1 MDNIEN
7 KYPINIYLQKY
18 LIKIICNH
26 INKKNQKNKLCC
38 IENIKKDFKVK
49 ETNFILTLA
58 LVCKSWF
65 KTLSNNLIVSKDF
78 YGLTFN
84 EKESELSILKKDNI
98 SILKLNQYENDDQFQ
113 FRLKNKIN
121 QLKNLEKIVVCR
133 YFSQK
138 ELIRTEQTF
147 NLEFLNKVFK
157 SSSSP
162 PPQSSPLPPPPSP
175 QSSPSLTSSSSPSLQ
190 NNDTINKSI
199 KIDLHISLYCNVFG
213 FPEIP
218 HATNCQ
224 FKVNKLK
231 IDSCCDDESSFA
243 IMDYIKY
250 FNPNKLSIVPSPSHH
265 PSARQHG
272 GGGDDGESPH
282 PDPHF
287 KYKKLV
293 DYTPGTKVFSFME
306 KLSISKVS
314 LQDVLSIKEI
324 YYILKSL
331 PKLQSLSFQMCQNS
345 MIYKFTE
352 NELSKQRPIF
362 SWEKPDFY
370 FYFERVR
377 DMIINHKHLSALSI
391 GTACKNKCCKELKQQ
406 LSETSKFT
414 ETFSQMISSNNSLKS
429 LSLLNFN
436 NNREIIDNISASKK
450 IPIKTIK

>member
-1 MDNIEN
+1 MNNIEN
-7 KYPINIYLQKY
+7 NYPINIYLQKY

-26 INKKNQKNKLCC
+26 INKKNQKNKLYCL
-38 IENIKKDFKVK
+38 ENIKKDFKVK
-49 ETNFILTLA
+49 ETNFILTLS
-58 LVCKSWF
+58 LVCKTWF
-65 KTLSNNLIVSKDF
+65 NTVSNNLVVSKDF
-78 YGLTFN
+78 HGLTFNN
-84 EKESELSILKKDNI
+84 EKESEFSILKKENI
-98 SILKLNQYENDDQFQ
+98 TTLKLIQYENDDQFQ
-113 FRLKNKIN
+113 SRLINKIN
-121 QLKNLEKIVVCR
+121 QLKNLERIVVCR

-138 ELIRTEQTF
+138 ELIRTQQTF
-147 NLEFLNKVFK
+147 GLDFLNKVFK
-157 SSSSP
+157 SSSS
-162 PPQSSPLPPPPSP
+162 SSSALSPSTSVSMPPSE
-175 QSSPSLTSSSSPSLQ
+175 QI
-190 NNDTINKSI
+190 NNQTINNSI
-199 KIDLHISLYCNVFG
+199 IIDLHISLYCNVFG

-218 HATNCQ
+218 YATNCQ

-231 IDSCCDDESSFA
+231 IDSCCDEESSFA

-272 GGGDDGESPH
+272 SGVDAQL
-282 PDPHF
+282 DPHF

-293 DYTPGTKVFSFME
+293 DYTPGSKVFSFLE

-352 NELSKQRPIF
+352 NELSKQRPLF

-377 DMIINHKHLSALSI
+377 DMVINHKHLSSLSI

-406 LSETSKFT
+406 LSVASKFT

-436 NNREIIDNISASKK
+436 NNREIVDNISALKN
-450 IPIKTIK
+450 IQIKTIK